1 MNHAAWIVQ
10 HLVGSGTRVGLVLFG
25 SDLAIVARI
34 LFLDYFSI
42 YFVVVD
48 NLGPRKSRPK
58 SLRQNVHGH
67 NMVYDKWPT
76 IRVSARVGLGLRY
89 RS

>member
-10 HLVGSGTRVGLVLFG
+10 HLVGSGTRVGLILFD

-48 NLGPRKSRPK
+48 NLGPRKS
-58 SLRQNVHGH
+58 
-67 NMVYDKWPT
+67 
-76 IRVSARVGLGLRY
+76 
-89 RS
+89 